1 MKKILAGLS
10 ALVVVTALATAPA
23 KANNSEEVIIGVL
36 GGALGGLILGE
47 ALSGPRYYAP
57 PPVYYAPPPPVYYAP
72 PPVYY
77 APQPIYVQPAPVYVP
92 PAASAPGPIYVER
105 CYTKTVRRWDPATDR
120 YIKVKK
126 RVCK

>member
-1 MKKILAGLS
+1 MKKILAVLS

-36 GGALGGLILGE
+36 GGALGGLIVGGGL
-47 ALSGPRYYAP
+47 AGPRYYAP
-57 PPVYYAPPPPVYYAP
+57 PPVYYAPPPVYYAP

-77 APQPIYVQPAPVYVP
+77 APPPVYVQPQPVYVP

-105 CYTKTVRRWDPATDR
+105 CFTKTVRRYDPVTNDYVR
-120 YIKVKK
+120 VKK
-126 RVCK
+126 KVCK